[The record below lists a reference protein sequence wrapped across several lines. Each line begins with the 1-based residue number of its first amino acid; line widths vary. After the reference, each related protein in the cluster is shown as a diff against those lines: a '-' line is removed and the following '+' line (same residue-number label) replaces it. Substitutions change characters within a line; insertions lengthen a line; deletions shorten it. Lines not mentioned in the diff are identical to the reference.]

1 MTDFNKIIEDGLS
14 AIDNEVQEEEDIRQQ
29 AEYLTKQIIEKGV
42 VRIKWE
48 NKEYESEED
57 RYEEYQLG
65 VKGDNKYIMLIA
77 YSITKAEAVSKYN
90 QTAITPKVYT
100 PAMFTAEY
108 DPEYTYEQVVNTL
121 VASFLAKLLGKF
133 IVEELKDD
141 ELEGDE

>member
-1 MTDFNKIIEDGLS
+1 MSDFNKIIEDGLS

>member
-1 MTDFNKIIEDGLS
+1 MTDLNKIIEDGLS

-65 VKGDNKYIMLIA
+65 VKGDKKYIMLIA

>member
-65 VKGDNKYIMLIA
+65 VKGDKKYIMLIA

-121 VASFLAKLLGKF
+121 VASFLAKLLRKF